1 MSDIAD
7 RYRRLAGRFTAVVE
21 AVGDESWD
29 EASPCEDWTAR
40 QVLEHVVDSEHDFL
54 GRFDLAPDTSDTDTS
69 DTKLLDR
76 WRTVREAMQRVLDD
90 PEVAGTTYESP
101 FGETTMAETVDGFFS
116 PDLVVHA
123 WDIARAT
130 GRPDLEPMPDEEIER
145 IHARFRG
152 MGDAIRTLGAFGP
165 EVPVP
170 DDAPAQDRLLGFLGR
185 HP

>member
-1 MSDIAD
+1 MNDIAD

-29 EASPCEDWTAR
+29 DPSPCEGWTAR
-40 QVLEHVVDSEHDFL
+40 QVLEHVVDSERDFL
-54 GRFDLAPDTSDTDTS
+54 GRFDLAPDVQDAE
-69 DTKLLDR
+69 LLDR
-76 WRTVREAMQRVLDD
+76 WRTVNGAMQRALDD
-90 PEVAGTTYESP
+90 PEVAGTTYEGY
-101 FGETTMAETVDGFFS
+101 FGETTLAETVDGFFS

-130 GRPDLEPMPDEEIER
+130 GRTDLEAMPDEEIER

-152 MGDAIRTLGAFGP
+152 MGDAIRSAGAFGP

-185 HP
+185 RP